1 MLMIIAIFQTW
12 GAGDAYYEPGRNPF
26 LFDIVNE
33 PKLSYFSVVDA
44 LLNTTTDA
52 MKN

>member
-26 LFDIVNE
+26 LFDFVNE